1 MRLDTSP
8 LPIIQPKQT
17 RAHSL
22 APNQKLAGERGIT
35 WRCLGAGPGTASV
48 AAFCIAS
55 LRSHTVEDVRPS
67 LLSYRSAWLDRP
79 APRRRILRLCGT
91 ACTRQ
96 TAWRWLLVLSNDAT
110 CALLNPRVVFHRPW
124 AQLVDNCRLASID
137 ARHLCATRAGK
148 GARSTAPKPIPS
160 QSGRSGRSDFL
171 YGILVEL
178 ARVRS
183 EAMPQTGRFSLLFFT
198 GSILARPSSYE
209 ISVYDPPM
217 SLAASSK

>member
-55 LRSHTVEDVRPS
+55 LRSHTIEDVRPS

-110 CALLNPRVVFHRPW
+110 CALLNPRVGFHRPW

-148 GARSTAPKPIPS
+148 GARSTAPKPIHTSSIRPPKCNRDDQPMS
-160 QSGRSGRSDFL
+160 IGLSGSPMDGGRSRP
-171 YGILVEL
+171 
-178 ARVRS
+178 A
-183 EAMPQTGRFSLLFFT
+183 APQRN
-198 GSILARPSSYE
+198 
-209 ISVYDPPM
+209 
-217 SLAASSK
+217 